1 MGEKEFFGNE
11 KSVQSDTTTRL
22 TANFPRK
29 YVFQIKFQD
38 NYHNFPK
45 KVLKRTFRINYHM
58 ITWALS

>member
-11 KSVQSDTTTRL
+11 KSVQSDTPTRL

-45 KVLKRTFRINYHM
+45 KVLRQKN
-58 ITWALS
+58 L